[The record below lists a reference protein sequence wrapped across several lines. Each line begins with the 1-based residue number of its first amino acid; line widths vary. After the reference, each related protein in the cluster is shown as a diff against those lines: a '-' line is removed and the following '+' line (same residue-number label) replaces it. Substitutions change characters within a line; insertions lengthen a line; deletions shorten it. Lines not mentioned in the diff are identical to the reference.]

1 VVLTSDTFMSEQ
13 PPTSTPPTPAP
24 VETVNVTICFVCTI
38 ERMPEFVLKKGTVA
52 QEHGKVWA
60 YELSDVPVTE
70 FVDGRP
76 SGRVLEFAE
85 REFMARLE
93 TIFPEHDVI
102 VWEAR
107 LGSPTGTVLSRYE
120 MYAR

>member
-1 VVLTSDTFMSEQ
+1 MSE
-13 PPTSTPPTPAP
+13 PSSSSTPPSPAS
-24 VETVNVTICFVCTI
+24 VKTVTVAICFVCSI
-38 ERMPEFVLKKGTVA
+38 ERMPEFVSKKGTIA
-52 QEHGKVWA
+52 QEHGRVWT
-60 YELSDVPVTE
+60 YELTDVPITE

-76 SGRVLEFAE
+76 SGGLLEFAE

-107 LGSPTGTVLSRYE
+107 LGSPTGTVLSRY
-120 MYAR
+120 